1 MPAPSRRRASD
12 PSLWIGA
19 CSFGLVLG
27 WIVSGTEPLPPHVD
41 SGGSWGQH
49 APRPA
54 AEVAREDRT
63 PAARVGSLRPS
74 LVTPLTPRT
83 AVPVVPATA
92 YVDPLAVLLGDVRIG
107 DDVFVAP
114 FVSIRADEGEPI
126 AIGAESNVQD
136 GAVIHG
142 LPTGASGEPVAA
154 NRYVVGDASYSVY
167 IAERVSIEHQA
178 QVHGPAWIE
187 ADVWVGMQAL
197 VAGSRIGAGTV
208 IEPRAAV
215 LGVSIEPGRFVP
227 AGVIVSRQ
235 DIADRL
241 PEITPSYALRRRNA
255 SAVHASRA
263 LGRAYGR
270 ARLGAP

>member
-1 MPAPSRRRASD
+1 MSAPSRSKAGD
-12 PSLWIGA
+12 PALWVGA
-19 CSFGLVLG
+19 CTFWLVLG
-27 WIVSGTEPLPPHVD
+27 GLLGGLERLPPNVG

-49 APRPA
+49 VPRPVT
-54 AEVAREDRT
+54 AEHEE
-63 PAARVGSLRPS
+63 PAAAGLAGSLRPS
-74 LVTPLTPRT
+74 VVTPLTPRT

-92 YVDPLAVLLGDVRIG
+92 YVDPFAVLLGDVRLG
-107 DDVFVAP
+107 DDVFIAP

-142 LPTGASGEPVAA
+142 LPTAASGEPVAA
-154 NRYVVGDASYSVY
+154 NRYVVDGASYSVY
-167 IAERVSIEHQA
+167 LAERVSIEHQA
-178 QVHGPAWIE
+178 QLHGPVWIE

-197 VAGSRIGAGTV
+197 VARARIGAGTV

-263 LGRAYGR
+263 LARAYAR
-270 ARLGAP
+270 AAR

>member
-1 MPAPSRRRASD
+1 MPGPLRSRAVD
-12 PSLWIGA
+12 PSTWVGA
-19 CSFGLVLG
+19 CTFCLALG
-27 WIVSGTEPLPPHVD
+27 WILVAPERLPPQVA

-49 APRPA
+49 APRPVTEA
-54 AEVAREDRT
+54 VPQAPGPEAL
-63 PAARVGSLRPS
+63 VGSLRPS

-83 AVPVVPATA
+83 AQPSVPATA
-92 YVDPLAVLLGDVRIG
+92 YVDPFAVLLGDVRLG

-126 AIGAESNVQD
+126 AIGAESNLQD

-142 LPTGASGEPVAA
+142 LPTAASGEPVAA
-154 NRYVVGDASYSVY
+154 NRYLVNGAPYSVY

-178 QVHGPAWIE
+178 QIHGPVWIE
-187 ADVWVGMQAL
+187 PDVWVGMQAL
-197 VAGSRIGAGTV
+197 VAGSRIGAGSV

-227 AGVIVSRQ
+227 AGVIVSTQ

-263 LGRAYGR
+263 LARAYSR
-270 ARLGAP
+270 AAR

>member
-1 MPAPSRRRASD
+1 M
-12 PSLWIGA
+12 
-19 CSFGLVLG
+19 
-27 WIVSGTEPLPPHVD
+27 PPHVD
-41 SGGSWGQH
+41 AGGSWGQH
-49 APRPA
+49 APRPGVEA
-54 AEVAREDRT
+54 AREEPGPT
-63 PAARVGSLRPS
+63 PRVGSLRPS

-92 YVDPLAVLLGDVRIG
+92 YVDPFAVLLGDVRLG
-107 DDVFVAP
+107 EDVFIAP

-142 LPTGASGEPVAA
+142 LPTAASGEPVAA
-154 NRYVVGDASYSVY
+154 NRYTVEGATYSVY
-167 IAERVSIEHQA
+167 LAERVSIEHQA
-178 QVHGPAWIE
+178 QIHGPVWIE

-197 VAGSRIGAGTV
+197 VARSRIGAGSV

-263 LGRAYGR
+263 LARAY
-270 ARLGAP
+270 ARGAR

>member
-1 MPAPSRRRASD
+1 MFMSSPLRGGAGDPSR
-12 PSLWIGA
+12 WIGA
-19 CSFGLVLG
+19 CAFGLALVWMLG
-27 WIVSGTEPLPPHVD
+27 AEHLLPQVG

-54 AEVAREDRT
+54 SAALPEAPT
-63 PAARVGSLRPS
+63 PAALVGSLRPS
-74 LVTPLTPRT
+74 LVTSLTPRS
-83 AVPVVPATA
+83 AVPSVPATS
-92 YVDPLAVLLGDVRIG
+92 YVDPYAVLLGDVRLG

-126 AIGAESNVQD
+126 AIGSESNVQD

-154 NRYVVGDASYSVY
+154 NRYVIGGAAYSIY

-178 QVHGPAWIE
+178 QIHGPAWIE

-197 VAGSRIGAGTV
+197 VARSRVGAGTV

-215 LGVSIEPGRFVP
+215 LGVAIEPGRFVP

-255 SAVHASRA
+255 SALQASRA
-263 LGRAYGR
+263 LARAY
-270 ARLGAP
+270 ARGAR